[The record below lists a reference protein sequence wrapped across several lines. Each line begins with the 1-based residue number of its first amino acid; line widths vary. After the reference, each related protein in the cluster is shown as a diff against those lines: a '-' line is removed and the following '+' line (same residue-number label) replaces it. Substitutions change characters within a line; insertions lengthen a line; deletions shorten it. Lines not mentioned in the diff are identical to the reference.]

1 MLYLYGYNM
10 EPMKLPVSELRRKR
24 DQILEQIQS
33 IDRLRRGSLSEQFFT
48 RKVQGQEVRQG
59 PYFVLQCY
67 LKGCKCSE
75 RIPADQAEQTKLDVA
90 NYQRFQE
97 LAEEFV
103 QVTDRITQVE
113 SGHTHAKKNS
123 SRRRLPKSNSEKHGL
138 S

>member
-1 MLYLYGYNM
+1 M
-10 EPMKLPVSELRRKR
+10 EPMKLPVSDLRRKR
-24 DQILEQIQS
+24 DQILGQIQS

-48 RKVQGQEVRQG
+48 RKVQGQEIRQG

-123 SRRRLPKSNSEKHGL
+123 SRRRLPKSSSEKHGL

>member
-1 MLYLYGYNM
+1 MN
-10 EPMKLPVSELRRKR
+10 PPFAELRRKR
-24 DQILEQIQS
+24 EQIIEQMQA

-48 RKVQGQEVRQG
+48 KKVQGQEIRQG

-75 RIPADQAEQTKLDVA
+75 RISADQAEQTKMDVA

-97 LAEEFV
+97 LAEQFV
-103 QVTDRITQVE
+103 QVTDQMTQME
-113 SGHTHAKKNS
+113 SGPTRSKKNS
-123 SRRRLPKSNSEKHGL
+123 KRRRLPKSSSQKHGP

>member
-1 MLYLYGYNM
+1 
-10 EPMKLPVSELRRKR
+10 MKLSVLELRRKR
-24 DQILEQIQS
+24 EQILEQIQA

-48 RKVQGQEVRQG
+48 RKVQGREVRQG

-75 RIPADQAEQTKLDVA
+75 RIPAEQAEQTKLEVA
-90 NYQRFQE
+90 NYQRFQA

-103 QVTDRITQVE
+103 QVTDRITQLE
-113 SGHTHAKKNS
+113 NGHTHAKKNS
-123 SRRRLPKSNSEKHGL
+123 KRRRLPKSSSEKHGL

>member
-1 MLYLYGYNM
+1 
-10 EPMKLPVSELRRKR
+10 MKPPASELRRKR
-24 DQILEQIQS
+24 EQILEQIQA

-48 RKVQGQEVRQG
+48 RKVQGQELRQG
-59 PYFVLQCY
+59 PYFVLQCS

-75 RIPADQAEQTKLDVA
+75 RIPADQAEQTKMEVA

-103 QVTDRITQVE
+103 QVTDQMTQLE
-113 SGHTHAKKNS
+113 SGPTHRKKNS
-123 SRRRLPKSNSEKHGL
+123 KRRRLPKSSSEKHGL

>member
-1 MLYLYGYNM
+1 ML
-10 EPMKLPVSELRRKR
+10 
-24 DQILEQIQS
+24 
-33 IDRLRRGSLSEQFFT
+33 F
-48 RKVQGQEVRQG
+48 
-59 PYFVLQCY
+59 Y

-113 SGHTHAKKNS
+113 RGHTHAKKNS
-123 SRRRLPKSNSEKHGL
+123 SRRRLPKSNSEKQGL

>member
-1 MLYLYGYNM
+1 
-10 EPMKLPVSELRRKR
+10 MKPPVAELRRQR

-48 RKVQGQEVRQG
+48 RKVQGQEIRQG

-103 QVTDRITQVE
+103 QVTDRITQLE
-113 SGHTHAKKNS
+113 NGHTHAKKNS
-123 SRRRLPKSNSEKHGL
+123 SRRRLPKSSSEKHGL